1 MLQPLLQA
9 VAQLPAVLRV
19 LMDFFQAQLAA
30 GADLALGREWK
41 AGMLKDCNN
50 SVLLL
55 SRLACLAPESA
66 AHNSV
71 AAATGAYSAASSLT
85 EMVAWC
91 TASSALLGALPHVAA
106 LEARSQLE
114 HQAGAGQ
121 PSTAV
126 ARNLIHVSS
135 NGTLAVLR
143 FCCGMR
149 SGGRWSASEVEAAYN
164 ALWQLHTTMCR
175 SIHTSLQFESIQEV
189 KMLGSLLNCVECV
202 VHVRAAVQG
211 QQLNPPAGP
220 RHLLAMSVAQAE
232 AVLATADAGPAAL
245 KDESVAALV
254 LLKALEHGPPALASF
269 APVQQA
275 MERLLARVEA
285 LGVSG
290 SADPAVLELSGM
302 QEQSQRMQREPQPGD
317 ALELAQAAA
326 IRSCAYLRCANLAG
340 EGGPAA
346 RQGAGS
352 QRCSKCRVAWYCGTA
367 CSHADWRAGHRR
379 VCRALRGARVA
390 AREQQREGVE
400 V

>member
-149 SGGRWSASEVEAAYN
+149 SGGPWSASEVEAAYN

-220 RHLLAMSVAQAE
+220 RQAVAS
-232 AVLATADAGPAAL
+232 LHSSDAC
-245 KDESVAALV
+245 LV
-254 LLKALEHGPPALASF
+254 PF
-269 APVQQA
+269 T
-275 MERLLARVEA
+275 
-285 LGVSG
+285 
-290 SADPAVLELSGM
+290 
-302 QEQSQRMQREPQPGD
+302 
-317 ALELAQAAA
+317 
-326 IRSCAYLRCANLAG
+326 RCALLSRHLVHASSSQQCLTLLPPLFFQLAG
-340 EGGPAA
+340 TCWP
-346 RQGAGS
+346 
-352 QRCSKCRVAWYCGTA
+352 
-367 CSHADWRAGHRR
+367 
-379 VCRALRGARVA
+379 
-390 AREQQREGVE
+390 
-400 V
+400 